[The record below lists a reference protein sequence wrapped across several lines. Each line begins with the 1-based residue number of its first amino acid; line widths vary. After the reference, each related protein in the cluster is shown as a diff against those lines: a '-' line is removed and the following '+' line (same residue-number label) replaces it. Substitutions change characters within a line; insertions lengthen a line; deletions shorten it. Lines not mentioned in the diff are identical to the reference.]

1 MNDPKVILADEPTGA
16 LDSRTSIDVMAI
28 FQGLWRSGI
37 TVVLVTHEPDVAE
50 FASRVVNMKDGQ
62 ILSDKRQEP
71 KEAVPVPSV
80 KEPAA

>member
-1 MNDPKVILADEPTGA
+1 
-16 LDSRTSIDVMAI
+16 MAI
-28 FQGLWRSGI
+28 FQELWRSGI

-62 ILSDKRQEP
+62 IVTDKRQEP

-80 KEPAA
+80 KEPVA

>member
-16 LDSRTSIDVMAI
+16 LDSRTSVDVMAI

-50 FASRVVNMKDGQ
+50 FASRVVQMKDGR
-62 ILSDKRQEP
+62 ILSDARREP
-71 KEAVPVPSV
+71 KIATPSQTEA
-80 KEPAA
+80 PA